1 MDNIRVDL
9 PSGNW
14 WEIKSDITRAD
25 KRHIDNLV
33 SELAFDTMDKLEKR
47 GLSVDKLSGL
57 SSPDTSGPR
66 KWGNEEEEA
75 YLVRCS
81 TAWSWDSEISSESIG
96 ERSNKDVDRVIARMR
111 ELYLEDDD
119 KEGKSLSD
127 ESLSSLNHVNQL
139 QDDTEMQSKR
149 LV

>member
-1 MDNIRVDL
+1 MDNIRVNL

-14 WEIKSDITRAD
+14 WEIKNDITRAD
-25 KRHIDNLV
+25 KRHIDSQV
-33 SELAFDTMDKLEKR
+33 SELAFETMSKLEKR

-75 YLVRCS
+75 YLNRCS
-81 TAWSWDSEISSESIG
+81 VAWSWDAEISAESIG
-96 ERSNKDVDRVIARMR
+96 ERSNKDVECVIARMR

-119 KEGKSLSD
+119 KEGKSLSV
-127 ESLSSLNHVNQL
+127 ESLSSLNHVNL
-139 QDDTEMQSKR
+139 PLDGTEMQSKP

>member
-139 QDDTEMQSKR
+139 LDDTEMQSKR

>member
-57 SSPDTSGPR
+57 SSPDPSGPR
-66 KWGNEEEEA
+66 K
-75 YLVRCS
+75 
-81 TAWSWDSEISSESIG
+81 
-96 ERSNKDVDRVIARMR
+96 M
-111 ELYLEDDD
+111 
-119 KEGKSLSD
+119 GK
-127 ESLSSLNHVNQL
+127 
-139 QDDTEMQSKR
+139 
-149 LV
+149 

>member
-66 KWGNEEEEA
+66 KWGSEEEEA

-96 ERSNKDVDRVIARMR
+96 ERSNKDVERVIAKMR
-111 ELYLEDDD
+111 DLYIEDDD

-139 QDDTEMQSKR
+139 LDDTEMQSKR

>member
-1 MDNIRVDL
+1 
-9 PSGNW
+9 
-14 WEIKSDITRAD
+14 
-25 KRHIDNLV
+25 V
-33 SELAFDTMDKLEKR
+33 SELAFETMSKLEKR

-96 ERSNKDVDRVIARMR
+96 ERSNKDVERVIARMR
-111 ELYLEDDD
+111 DLYIEDDD

-127 ESLSSLNHVNQL
+127 ESLNSLNHVKPL
-139 QDDTEMQSKR
+139 LDGTEMQSKR

>member
-96 ERSNKDVDRVIARMR
+96 ERSNKDVERVIAKMR
-111 ELYLEDDD
+111 DLYIEDDD

-139 QDDTEMQSKR
+139 LDDTEMQSKR